1 MEGMVGWLSS
11 IIGYVVN
18 FLYNLINNYGLA
30 IIIFSFL
37 LRLILLPFTI
47 KQQKTTKLQFKIQ
60 EESKAI
66 QKKYKND
73 PETMNN
79 EIMALYKR
87 NNISPLSG
95 CLSSILQIFVIL
107 AVFFVVSKPLSY
119 MRKADKELVSAYTQI
134 VTENNNG
141 VIPGYHEI
149 SIVKYVNALDDS
161 TDENKNAKE
170 QLSLNMSF
178 LGLDLSNVPKDHM
191 NNWTVYIIPVLYILT
206 SILSIRLTTKEQDRV
221 RMKAKENVTSKNK
234 VVEVKG
240 KEVSKNS
247 KEDKAKIVKD
257 DKEKEDEK
265 DKDKEKVKDTKSS
278 KEEKE
283 NKENKENKE
292 SKDNKENKE
301 SKDNKEEKALVKKD
315 DKNERATQED
325 YEESMNQMNKSM
337 LYMMPIMSV
346 MIAFIAPLGLALYW
360 LVSNISMI
368 IERIFI
374 RKILDKEEEKEDG
387 K

>member
-107 AVFFVVSKPLSY
+107 AVFFVVSKPLTY

-161 TDENKNAKE
+161 TDENKKAKE
-170 QLSLNMSF
+170 NLSLNMSF

-247 KEDKAKIVKD
+247 KEDKAKIVKED
-257 DKEKEDEK
+257 SKEKEDEK
-265 DKDKEKVKDTKSS
+265 DKDKVKDTKDS

-283 NKENKENKE
+283 KKDNKE
-292 SKDNKENKE
+292 SKDNKDNKENKE
-301 SKDNKEEKALVKKD
+301 SKENKEEKALVKKD
-315 DKNERATQED
+315 DKNEKATQED

-374 RKILDKEEEKEDG
+374 RKILDKEEEKENG

>member
-161 TDENKNAKE
+161 TDENKKAKE
-170 QLSLNMSF
+170 NLSLNMSF

-240 KEVSKNS
+240 KEISKNS
-247 KEDKAKIVKD
+247 KEDKAKIVKED
-257 DKEKEDEK
+257 SKEKEDEK
-265 DKDKEKVKDTKSS
+265 DKDKVKDTKDS

-283 NKENKENKE
+283 KKDNKE
-292 SKDNKENKE
+292 SKDNKDNKENKE

>member
-1 MEGMVGWLSS
+1 
-11 IIGYVVN
+11 
-18 FLYNLINNYGLA
+18 
-30 IIIFSFL
+30 
-37 LRLILLPFTI
+37 
-47 KQQKTTKLQFKIQ
+47 
-60 EESKAI
+60 
-66 QKKYKND
+66 
-73 PETMNN
+73 MNN

-107 AVFFVVSKPLSY
+107 AVFFVVSKPLTY

-161 TDENKNAKE
+161 TEENKNAKE

-206 SILSIRLTTKEQDRV
+206 SIISIRLTTKEQDRA

-240 KEVSKNS
+240 KEISKNS

-265 DKDKEKVKDTKSS
+265 DKDKDKVKDTKDS

-283 NKENKENKE
+283 KKENKE

>member
-87 NNISPLSG
+87 NNISPMSG

-107 AVFFVVSKPLSY
+107 AVFFVVSKPLTY

-134 VTENNNG
+134 VTDNNNG

-161 TDENKNAKE
+161 TDENKKAKE
-170 QLSLNMSF
+170 NLSLNMSF

-265 DKDKEKVKDTKSS
+265 DKDKVKDTKDS

-283 NKENKENKE
+283 KKENKE
-292 SKDNKENKE
+292 SKDNKDNKE